1 MIIYLSVQNL
11 YLGKGWEK
19 GAEDSGVRET
29 VGKEERSGFN
39 RRDKMGEALVIR
51 EKKELKLTS
60 PLSVIHESIVILIR
74 IL

>member
-19 GAEDSGVRET
+19 EAEDSGVKGT
-29 VGKEERSGFN
+29 VGKEGRSGFN

-51 EKKELKLTS
+51 EKKE
-60 PLSVIHESIVILIR
+60 
-74 IL
+74 

>member
-39 RRDKMGEALVIR
+39 RWDKMGEALVIR
-51 EKKELKLTS
+51 EKKE
-60 PLSVIHESIVILIR
+60 
-74 IL
+74 

>member
-19 GAEDSGVRET
+19 GAEDSGVRGT

-51 EKKELKLTS
+51 ERKSKGWRL
-60 PLSVIHESIVILIR
+60 PYLSYISR
-74 IL
+74 